1 MPDNVEDTSIEP
13 EPVGGTAQEREAEE
27 LANRVMRR
35 AASLKGVKIDRG
47 VFLRAELKK
56 RFPEIDADFA
66 VATTPIEAGL
76 APRDLDELALDVID
90 FEVKK
95 CAALSFAAGVPGGF
109 AMAGTVPADLAQY
122 FAHVMRVEQ
131 KLAYL
136 YGWHSFLNDEDEVDD
151 ETIAQLVMLMGVMLG
166 VGGTAN
172 AVSQFAAT
180 TARHGIA
187 KQVERQ
193 ALTKTFFYNPLKK
206 VLSFLGVK
214 MTKQTFS
221 KAVTKAVPVFGE
233 LSRGDSPTFRLSPKP
248 SAFAGTFGS
257 SRFLASTRFSIPTWL
272 LCAQSCTRP
281 PKPRLSSRQRR
292 LARRHLR
299 GPAMRLLRGLGVL
312 LGLPGEPFEWR
323 EGLLRP
329 LTRQLAVPWEPSRA
343 SLETGQ
349 RRACSQILGRR
360 RAQKAEVSMAGGRSR
375 KTGALMPN

>member
-1 MPDNVEDTSIEP
+1 MPGNAEDTSIEP
-13 EPVGGTAQEREAEE
+13 EPVGETAQEREAEE

-95 CAALSFAAGVPGGF
+95 CTALSFAAGLPGGF

-136 YGWHSFLNDEDEVDD
+136 YGWQSFLNDEDEVDD
-151 ETIAQLVMLMGVMLG
+151 ETVAQLVMLMGVMLS
-166 VGGTAN
+166 VGGAAN
-172 AVSQFAAT
+172 AVSQFAAA

-221 KAVTKAVPVFGE
+221 KAVTKAVPVVGGAISGGLTYVSFKPEAERLRRYLRKLPLSGIDEILDPDLAVVRAE
-233 LSRGDSPTFRLSPKP
+233 LHKAAQAETLEQAKQIGAAALEGASDALATGAGSAARIAARIAGGAVRVAGGAAQAANEAAGRTLG
-248 SAFAGTFGS
+248 AFAGKFGN
-257 SRFLASTRFSIPTWL
+257 RA
-272 LCAQSCTRP
+272 
-281 PKPRLSSRQRR
+281 KK
-292 LARRHLR
+292 
-299 GPAMRLLRGLGVL
+299 
-312 LGLPGEPFEWR
+312 
-323 EGLLRP
+323 GLL
-329 LTRQLAVPWEPSRA
+329 TDSGEAPS
-343 SLETGQ
+343 
-349 RRACSQILGRR
+349 
-360 RAQKAEVSMAGGRSR
+360 AEG
-375 KTGALMPN
+375 

>member
-1 MPDNVEDTSIEP
+1 MPGNAEDTSIEP
-13 EPVGGTAQEREAEE
+13 EPVGETAQEREAEE
-27 LANRVMRR
+27 LANRFMRR

-56 RFPEIDADFA
+56 HFPEIDADFA

-166 VGGTAN
+166 VGGAAN

-221 KAVTKAVPVFGE
+221 KAVTKAVPVFGGAI
-233 LSRGDSPTFRLSPKP
+233 SGGSPTFRLSPKP

-281 PKPRLSSRQRR
+281 PKPRLSSRQSR

-349 RRACSQILGRR
+349 RGVCSQILGRR

>member
-1 MPDNVEDTSIEP
+1 MPGNAEDTSIEP
-13 EPVGGTAQEREAEE
+13 EPVGETAQEREAEE

-95 CAALSFAAGVPGGF
+95 CTALSFAAGLPGGF

-136 YGWHSFLNDEDEVDD
+136 YGWQSFLNDEDEVDD
-151 ETIAQLVMLMGVMLG
+151 ETVAQLVMLMGVMLS
-166 VGGTAN
+166 VGGAAN

-221 KAVTKAVPVFGE
+221 KAVTKAVPVVGGAISGGLTYVSFKPEAERLRRYLRKLPLSGIDEILDPDLAVVRAE
-233 LSRGDSPTFRLSPKP
+233 LHKAAQAEALEQAKQIGAAALEGASDALATGAGSAARIAGGAVRVAGGAAQAANEAAGRTLG
-248 SAFAGTFGS
+248 AFAGKFGN
-257 SRFLASTRFSIPTWL
+257 RA
-272 LCAQSCTRP
+272 
-281 PKPRLSSRQRR
+281 KK
-292 LARRHLR
+292 
-299 GPAMRLLRGLGVL
+299 
-312 LGLPGEPFEWR
+312 
-323 EGLLRP
+323 GLL
-329 LTRQLAVPWEPSRA
+329 TDSGEAPS
-343 SLETGQ
+343 
-349 RRACSQILGRR
+349 
-360 RAQKAEVSMAGGRSR
+360 AEG
-375 KTGALMPN
+375 

>member
-1 MPDNVEDTSIEP
+1 MPGNAEDTSIEP
-13 EPVGGTAQEREAEE
+13 EPVGETAQEREAEE

-56 RFPEIDADFA
+56 HFPEIDADSA

-166 VGGTAN
+166 VGGAAN

-221 KAVTKAVPVFGE
+221 KAVTKAVPVFGGAISGGLTYVSFKPEAERLRRYLRKLPLSGIDEILDPDLAVVRAE
-233 LSRGDSPTFRLSPKP
+233 LHKAAQAETLEQAKQIGAAALEGAGDALVAGAGSAARIAGGAVRVAGGAAQAANEAAGRALG
-248 SAFAGTFGS
+248 AFAGKFGN
-257 SRFLASTRFSIPTWL
+257 RA
-272 LCAQSCTRP
+272 
-281 PKPRLSSRQRR
+281 KK
-292 LARRHLR
+292 
-299 GPAMRLLRGLGVL
+299 
-312 LGLPGEPFEWR
+312 
-323 EGLLRP
+323 GLL
-329 LTRQLAVPWEPSRA
+329 TDSGEAPSP
-343 SLETGQ
+343 EG
-349 RRACSQILGRR
+349 
-360 RAQKAEVSMAGGRSR
+360 
-375 KTGALMPN
+375 